1 MLIARSPVRVS
12 FFGGGTDIPAYYE
25 QYGGAVLSTTI
36 DKYVYVHLNT
46 NLRNALQITS
56 SDYRTF
62 YRHTPGEPLLW
73 DGDLS
78 LPRAVLQQFGVEH
91 GVSMFLA
98 SEAPPGTGLGSS
110 SAVTVAL
117 IKGVSAA
124 CGLNLTKEQVAEMAC
139 YIEIEKL
146 GKPIGV
152 QDQYAPAFG
161 GLNWIEFG
169 ARGISVTPMIIDQ
182 RVLAR
187 LEGNLLLMFTGATHD
202 SAQILGKQTQA
213 AKTKGIVVE
222 SLQAV
227 HELAKQART
236 LLQRGEID
244 KFGALLDITW
254 QHKKKFAPGVSNAL
268 IDHCYT
274 VARNSGALGGKIAGA
289 GGGGFLLLY
298 CEDGTIDRVE
308 RALTQEGLRRMDF
321 RFEQDGGRV
330 LFNAG
335 VRLQPASRWL
345 ARFGRRTECAL
356 SASAASS
363 VSSAAAKAAA
373 TVTQPDA
380 LPM

>member
-12 FFGGGTDIPAYYE
+12 FFGGGTDMPTYYE
-25 QYGGAVLSTTI
+25 RYGGAVLSTTI

-124 CGLNLTKEQVAEMAC
+124 CGLNLTKAQVAEMAC

-146 GKPIGV
+146 GKPIGI
-152 QDQYAPAFG
+152 QDQYAAAFG

-169 ARGISVTPMIIDQ
+169 ADGIRVQPMQIDP
-182 RVLAR
+182 RVPAR
-187 LEGNLLLMFTGATHD
+187 LESNLLLMFTGATHD
-202 SAQILGKQTQA
+202 SAHILGQQTQG
-213 AKTKGIVVE
+213 AKKGGIVVD

-227 HELAKQART
+227 HELAKQARIY
-236 LLQRGEID
+236 LQRGEVD
-244 KFGALLDITW
+244 KFGALLDVAW
-254 QHKKKFAPGVSNAL
+254 QHKKRFAPGVSNEM
-268 IDHCYT
+268 IDRCYT
-274 VARNSGALGGKIAGA
+274 IARNNGATGGKIAGA

-298 CEDGTIDRVE
+298 CEDGAVERVE
-308 RALTQEGLRRMDF
+308 RALTREGLKRMDF
-321 RFEQDGGRV
+321 RLEQDGGRV

-335 VRLQPASRWL
+335 MRLKPSAKWKPQLNRQMSVIAQPA
-345 ARFGRRTECAL
+345 
-356 SASAASS
+356 
-363 VSSAAAKAAA
+363 
-373 TVTQPDA
+373 
-380 LPM
+380 

>member
-12 FFGGGTDIPAYYE
+12 FFGGGTDIPTYYE
-25 QYGGAVLSTTI
+25 RHGGAVLSTTI

-46 NLRNALQITS
+46 SAHKTLQITS

-124 CGLNLTKEQVAEMAC
+124 CGLNLTKQQVADLAC

-146 GKPIGV
+146 GKPIGK
-152 QDQYAPAFG
+152 QDQYAAAFG
-161 GLNWIEFG
+161 GLNWIEFT
-169 ARGISVTPMIIDQ
+169 ADGITVDPV
-182 RVLAR
+182 RVAPSTLSR
-187 LEGNLLLMFTGATHD
+187 LESNLLLMFTGATHD
-202 SAQILGKQTQA
+202 SAQILEQQTKGA
-213 AKTKGIVVE
+213 RSKGIVVE

-227 HELAKQART
+227 HELALQART
-236 LLQRGEID
+236 YLLRGEVD
-244 KFGALLDITW
+244 RFGAMLDAAW
-254 QHKKKFAPGVSNAL
+254 QHKKKFAPGVSNEL
-268 IDHCYT
+268 IDRCYAI
-274 VARNSGALGGKIAGA
+274 ARNNGALGGKIAGA

-298 CEDGTIDRVE
+298 CEEGALNRVDH
-308 RALTQEGLRRMDF
+308 ALTREGLKRMDF
-321 RFEQDGGRV
+321 HFEDDGGRV

-335 VRLQPASRWL
+335 IRLRHAPNWQPMNQIKPVL
-345 ARFGRRTECAL
+345 A
-356 SASAASS
+356 
-363 VSSAAAKAAA
+363 
-373 TVTQPDA
+373 
-380 LPM
+380 

>member
-12 FFGGGTDIPAYYE
+12 FFGGGTDIPTYYE

-161 GLNWIEFG
+161 GLNWIEFSASG
-169 ARGISVTPMIIDQ
+169 VTVSPMLIDQ
-182 RVLAR
+182 RVLTR

-202 SAQILGKQTQA
+202 SANILGEQTQG
-213 AKTKGIVVE
+213 AKKKGIVVE

-227 HELAKQART
+227 HELALQART
-236 LLQRGEID
+236 LLQRGEVD
-244 KFGALLDITW
+244 KFGALLDVTW
-254 QHKKKFAPGVSNAL
+254 QHKKRFAPGVSNEM
-268 IDHCYT
+268 IDRCYDI
-274 VARNSGALGGKIAGA
+274 ARNNGALGGKIAGA

-298 CEDGTIDRVE
+298 CEDGTLDRVE
-308 RALTQEGLRRMDF
+308 RSLTHEGLRRMDF

-335 VRLQPASRWL
+335 VRLQPGSRWP
-345 ARFGRRTECAL
+345 ARFGRHAGRTDAPHRE
-356 SASAASS
+356 
-363 VSSAAAKAAA
+363 
-373 TVTQPDA
+373 A
-380 LPM
+380 LPV